1 MPDERCPTV
10 RAEKAFHIFVG
21 FWFAGNLYLFVYL
34 GGSAIYALATN
45 MPCSGT
51 SLFSAFPRF
60 AMIASSPVPLAIGIA
75 IWPAR
80 KYVSTGMVLFG
91 TLAFVYWLGK
101 ARLA

>member
-1 MPDERCPTV
+1 
-10 RAEKAFHIFVG
+10 VG

-45 MPCSGT
+45 MPYSGT
-51 SLFSAFPRF
+51 SLFSPFPRF

-80 KYVSTGMVLFG
+80 KYVSIGMVLFG
-91 TLAFVYWLGK
+91 TLAFVYWLRT
-101 ARLA
+101 ARFA